1 MNFYVLKTKGIRG
14 TSSPFPSNNKI
25 LFKYKINWKNLMSSK
40 THHSQYIYIYIYLI
54 YINIR
59 TDKIFLTVE
68 NASFTVNLEN
78 KLSGFSLRERN

>member
-40 THHSQYIYIYIYLI
+40 THHSQYIYIFDLHQYQ
-54 YINIR
+54 NR
-59 TDKIFLTVE
+59 QDIFD
-68 NASFTVNLEN
+68 SWKCKFYG
-78 KLSGFSLRERN
+78 KFGK

>member
-1 MNFYVLKTKGIRG
+1 
-14 TSSPFPSNNKI
+14 
-25 LFKYKINWKNLMSSK
+25 MSSK
-40 THHSQYIYIYIYLI
+40 THHSQNIYIYLI
-54 YINIR
+54 YINTR

>member
-40 THHSQYIYIYIYLI
+40 THHSQNIYIYLI
-54 YINIR
+54 YINTR